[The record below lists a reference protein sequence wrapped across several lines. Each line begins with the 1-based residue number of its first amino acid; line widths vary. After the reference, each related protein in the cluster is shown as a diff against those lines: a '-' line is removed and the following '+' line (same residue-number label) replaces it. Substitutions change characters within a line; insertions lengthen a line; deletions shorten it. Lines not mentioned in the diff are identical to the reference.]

1 MNLESLAALY
11 PGNQTPPTGFS
22 GADIAEVCQR
32 AFKYAIREGIERQR
46 KPKEVMMAAADCAE
60 EPAQI
65 KAAHF
70 EEPWSVLDVDIRYS
84 RR

>member
-1 MNLESLAALY
+1 
-11 PGNQTPPTGFS
+11 
-22 GADIAEVCQR
+22 
-32 AFKYAIREGIERQR
+32 
-46 KPKEVMMAAADCAE
+46 MMAAADCAE

-70 EEPWSVLDVDIRYS
+70 EEPMRYSRRSVLDVDIRYS